1 MTIIVESLY
10 HGWKEAQSYALF
22 PVEIRPSGVLTYY
35 NFRNG
40 PILNPESQELIAP
53 GDYGIFTKGKT
64 EYFSL
69 RQSWHA

>member
-1 MTIIVESLY
+1 VTIIVESLY
-10 HGWKEAQSYALF
+10 HGWQEAQSYALF

-53 GDYGIFTKGKT
+53 GDYGIFAKGKT
-64 EYFSL
+64 EHFSP